1 MGRRIDIQ
9 PDDVLDLGGE
19 VGIGREL
26 EAADLM
32 GGRPCARQIR
42 CTELTLSPLTA
53 AIAGAVQW
61 VTPSGGAASS
71 VRVTTPLDRGPGQ
84 WRDARRPGLVAQQP
98 PTPAVMNRSCQRH
111 THGFDT
117 PAPRITA
124 AVPQPSAVA
133 RIIRARQTCFCGL
146 LRSATI
152 ALEPSTIGGAHF
164 DLDPLAHAMRLP
176 RPWHNGNLPLDLI
189 H

>member
-1 MGRRIDIQ
+1 MGAQ
-9 PDDVLDLGGE
+9 AVS
-19 VGIGREL
+19 
-26 EAADLM
+26 AAT
-32 GGRPCARQIR
+32 R

-53 AIAGAVQW
+53 AIAGAVHW

-71 VRVTTPLDRGPGQ
+71 VRVTTPSTAALGNGAMRAGRV
-84 WRDARRPGLVAQQP
+84 WSRSRPA
-98 PTPAVMNRSCQRH
+98 TPAVMNRSCQRH
-111 THGFDT
+111 TAHGFDT

-133 RIIRARQTCFCGL
+133 KNDPRPPDVL
-146 LRSATI
+146 LRAV
-152 ALEPSTIGGAHF
+152 AVRHDRLEPSTIGGAHF